1 MAFTDRHDAERVMR
15 ALSRRFAKYGLT
27 VHAGKTQLLRFFPQ
41 DAGVGPASQNGSFQF
56 LGFTHFWG
64 RSRRGNPIVKR
75 KTASDRLTRALQAV
89 SVWCKQHRHVSL
101 LEQQIALRRKLLG
114 HYAYFGITGNAR
126 ALESYLHETR
136 RIWHKWLARRGGR
149 RFTWSR
155 FGQMLERYPLPAV
168 RVVHSVYA
176 ANRDLRNRM
185 RESRTYGT
193 VGGSGA

>member
-126 ALESYLHETR
+126 GLGELPPRDAANLAQVAGSTR
-136 RIWHKWLARRGGR
+136 REAFYLVPVRSDVGALPIAGGARGSLR
-149 RFTWSR
+149 
-155 FGQMLERYPLPAV
+155 V
-168 RVVHSVYA
+168 RSKP
-176 ANRDLRNRM
+176 
-185 RESRTYGT
+185 
-193 VGGSGA
+193 